1 MDILYGVSSYIE
13 GVLHEEVVM
22 KSGQEG
28 IMNRENE
35 RYRKDVR
42 MRIGVM
48 KD

>member
-13 GVLHEEVVM
+13 GVLHEEVTI

-28 IMNRENE
+28 IMNRESD

-42 MRIGVM
+42 MRNGVM